1 MQTRRSFL
9 IGGGAAALLPLMDR
23 LTLAAAPGDNRLV
36 CIILRGGMDGL
47 DVVRPVGDAAFRVLR
62 PESASDANID
72 LDGHFAMHPALAPLA
87 PLYRER
93 QLSFVHAVATPYRER
108 SHFEGQ
114 DILEQG
120 GTTRSLNDGW
130 LNRMLELVP
139 KARAVDIG
147 TGHSLLLTGKM
158 PIQNWYPETRV
169 DLRGDSF
176 QFLEGLYADDPLLSR
191 ALAGIETEQMRSMD
205 VDNTDPGVSNAEV
218 ARLAGRF
225 LSAEVRIAAFSING
239 WDTHGQQKMRL
250 AKQLNELSKS
260 VLALRES
267 LGEAW
272 ANTAVVAC
280 SEFGRTARLNGAG
293 GTDHGTGGLAILA
306 GGLLANGQGGRV
318 LGQWPGLDS
327 LYEDRDLL
335 PTSDLRLYLGSL
347 SAGLFGLDMS
357 RVAETVF
364 PGLDVNSPLRLI

>member
-1 MQTRRSFL
+1 
-9 IGGGAAALLPLMDR
+9 
-23 LTLAAAPGDNRLV
+23 
-36 CIILRGGMDGL
+36 
-47 DVVRPVGDAAFRVLR
+47 
-62 PESASDANID
+62 
-72 LDGHFAMHPALAPLA
+72 
-87 PLYRER
+87 
-93 QLSFVHAVATPYRER
+93 
-108 SHFEGQ
+108 
-114 DILEQG
+114 
-120 GTTRSLNDGW
+120 
-130 LNRMLELVP
+130 
-139 KARAVDIG
+139 
-147 TGHSLLLTGKM
+147 
-158 PIQNWYPETRV
+158 
-169 DLRGDSF
+169 
-176 QFLEGLYADDPLLSR
+176 
-191 ALAGIETEQMRSMD
+191 
-205 VDNTDPGVSNAEV
+205 
-218 ARLAGRF
+218 
-225 LSAEVRIAAFSING
+225 VRIAAFSING

-318 LGQWPGLDS
+318 LGQWPGLNS

-364 PGLDVNSPLRLI
+364 PGLDINSPLRLI